1 MGVQHIILASQ
12 MINLGFLVGLFT
24 YNARLAKSHVVMSCK
39 LFCHWLVWILTY
51 KFVIPFNNFS
61 KWFVY
66 THTAH
71 GGQTTLKLSNVS
83 LQTWSPLM
91 LWAPPMEKPTVSEFL
106 CKSTQQAVARQ
117 LSGCPAS
124 VYGPESP
131 SSSIWHIFQCATYC
145 QWLWKFTLQAVTRQF
160 ICTV

>member
-39 LFCHWLVWILTY
+39 LFCHWLVWFLAF
-51 KFVIPFNNFS
+51 KFVIHFSNFS

-91 LWAPPMEKPTVSEFL
+91 LWAPRMVKPTVSDW
-106 CKSTQQAVARQ
+106 CAKAHSKQWPDSYQAVQRQ
-117 LSGCPAS
+117 FMDLIVNLVQVVTFFNATSLTSGCEIHFAS
-124 VYGPESP
+124 ND
-131 SSSIWHIFQCATYC
+131 
-145 QWLWKFTLQAVTRQF
+145 
-160 ICTV
+160 